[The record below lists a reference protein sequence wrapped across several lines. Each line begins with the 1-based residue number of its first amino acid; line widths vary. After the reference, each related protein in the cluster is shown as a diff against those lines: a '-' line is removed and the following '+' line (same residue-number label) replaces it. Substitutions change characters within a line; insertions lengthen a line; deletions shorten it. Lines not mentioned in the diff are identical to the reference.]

1 MGFSRTFEANVS
13 RSQRALQ
20 EQERLG
26 GLAQNEFFQ
35 RSLGFDAQSAAEE
48 SARGIVG
55 GLRPQL
61 QQNLE
66 FARGQAVGGGR
77 LDTGF
82 FDIDRGRI
90 FEDFNDRVANA
101 VARNALQAQQLN
113 LQNIGQI
120 GTFGESTQNRFV
132 NLLGGSLD
140 RATAEENARRQG
152 GGLFGKLLGGAAGLA
167 TGIATG
173 NPFAGLGVGQAVS
186 GAFGGGGGGNSF
198 QIPQDASSA
207 FGGRDRFEDKRS
219 KADKRFG

>member
-1 MGFSRTFEANVS
+1 MGFSRFQEQNVN
-13 RSQRALQ
+13 RSQTALR
-20 EQERLG
+20 EQGRLG
-26 GLAQNEFFQ
+26 SEAQNEFFQ
-35 RSLGFDAQSAAEE
+35 RSLGFDAQGAAEE

-61 QQNLE
+61 QENLE

-90 FEDFNDRVANA
+90 FQDFNDRVANA

-140 RATAEENARRQG
+140 RATAEKNARG
-152 GGLFGKLLGGAAGLA
+152 GGLFSKLLGGAAGLA
-167 TGIATG
+167 AGIATG
-173 NPFAGLGVGQAVS
+173 NPFVGLGVS
-186 GAFGGGGGGNSF
+186 GALGGPGGGSSF
-198 QIPQDASSA
+198 EIPQNPSSA
-207 FGGRDRFEDKRS
+207 FGPGKSSVEDKRG
-219 KADKRFG
+219 KARGG